1 MVEVRLFENKRTGGV
16 TRLLDDNDLFI
27 SSCKH
32 LLEIAREYG
41 DGKMCITVRSYR
53 SSTSVNYSVSVVVDG
68 SFKEKYSFKNEPI
81 ESMTLTSGNK
91 IYRNIGRLIDGLFLL
106 DLVVDEV
113 NIFSKNSNIIDY
125 ISVIEEVEY
134 GED

>member
-1 MVEVRLFENKRTGGV
+1 MVEVRVFENKRTGGV
-16 TRLLDDNDLFI
+16 TRLLDDNNLFI

-32 LLEIAREYG
+32 LLELAREYG
-41 DGKMCITVRSYR
+41 SGKMCITVRSSR
-53 SSTSVNYSVSVVVDG
+53 SSTSVNYFVSVVVDG
-68 SFKEKYSFKNEPI
+68 SFKEKYTFKNEPI
-81 ESMTLTSGNK
+81 ESMTLTSRNK
-91 IYRNIGRLIDGLFLL
+91 IYRHIGRLIDGLFLL

-113 NIFSKNSNIIDY
+113 NIFSKGSNVIDY